1 MTDTITYGP
10 YHGYTLLDKK
20 GKTAAFPFGFGGS
33 YTTFS
38 FGKATLLQP
47 VLSPNDTLQVL
58 VNVTNTGP
66 RAGEEVVQLYIGF
79 ENAPVERP
87 KKLLRGFE
95 KINLQAGEMKAVRF
109 QLPAQELAYYD
120 VVQKKWVVAP
130 GQYAALIGSSSR
142 DEDLQRVE
150 FEVR

>member
-1 MTDTITYGP
+1 
-10 YHGYTLLDKK
+10 
-20 GKTAAFPFGFGGS
+20 
-33 YTTFS
+33 
-38 FGKATLLQP
+38 
-47 VLSPNDTLQVL
+47 LSPNDTLQVL
-58 VNVTNTGP
+58 VNVTNTGL

-95 KINLQAGEMKAVRF
+95 KINLQAGETKAVRF